1 MKNNL
6 LNGFNDGLHR
16 SSGVGGETFDYSIDL
31 SQRKIIEAI
40 EHELSLEDEFYKP
53 QSMFHSV
60 WFFPERG
67 MFMYADCLVR
77 HEVIRPLIENKTLV
91 FKGVEQH
98 QGEPMLRYVLSS
110 ANGS

>member
-1 MKNNL
+1 MGNDL

-16 SSGVGGETFDYSIDL
+16 SSGVGGQTFDYSIDL
-31 SQRKIIEAI
+31 NQRKLIEAI

-53 QSMFHSV
+53 QGMFHSV
-60 WFFPERG
+60 WFLPESG

-77 HEVIRPLIENKTLV
+77 HEVICPLIQNKTLV
-91 FKGVEQH
+91 FKGIEKH
-98 QGEPMLRYVLSS
+98 QGELMPRYVLS

>member
-1 MKNNL
+1 MENNL

-53 QSMFHSV
+53 QGMFHSV
-60 WFFPERG
+60 LFFPERG
-67 MFMYADCLVR
+67 MFMYADCRVR
-77 HEVIRPLIENKTLV
+77 HEVIRPLIEHKTLV
-91 FKGVEQH
+91 FKGIEQH
-98 QGEPMLRYVLSS
+98 QGEPMPRYVLS

>member
-1 MKNNL
+1 MANNL

-16 SSGVGGETFDYSIDL
+16 SSGVGGEKFDYSIDL

-53 QSMFHSV
+53 KGMFHSV
-60 WFFPERG
+60 WFLPECG

-77 HEVIRPLIENKTLV
+77 HEVILPLIENKTLV
-91 FKGVEQH
+91 FKGIEQH
-98 QGEPMLRYVLSS
+98 QGEPMPRYVLSS